1 MTDNS
6 IPTSRPEADALKEIP
21 EMQTVSPPGE
31 KSLVA
36 GEAAA
41 EKGIVAPTPGESIT
55 SLATGTTYNMGPFKP
70 TRPYEDL
77 KASALTELRRL
88 LDFRHPY
95 VTYVHDAFEY
105 RETFTSSLSVATVL

>member
-55 SLATGTTYNMGPFKP
+55 SLATGTTYNMGPFLG
-70 TRPYEDL
+70 EGFL
-77 KASALTELRRL
+77 ESCLNALTAG
-88 LDFRHPY
+88 
-95 VTYVHDAFEY
+95 VTI
-105 RETFTSSLSVATVL
+105 